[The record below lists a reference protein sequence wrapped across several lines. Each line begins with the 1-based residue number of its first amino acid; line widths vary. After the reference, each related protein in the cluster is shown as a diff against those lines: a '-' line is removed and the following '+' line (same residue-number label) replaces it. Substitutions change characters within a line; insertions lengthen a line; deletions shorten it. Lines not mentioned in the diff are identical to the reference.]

1 MVFRRRLFWKIY
13 LTLLASL
20 VATALFMSMVFWF
33 VGEAQR
39 DASLAASEQS
49 GRRHGPYNVSLYGED
64 GQIISSRGRPID
76 VSEAGAGRHW
86 GPRHVMRIDLPD
98 GRFVLTRLGPP
109 ARRRALRILTLM
121 LVVAGSVG
129 VAAYPVTAR
138 LTRRLERLRAGMNR
152 WGETATPIRLDERGS
167 DEVALLGRTFN
178 AAARRIESLLASQ
191 KALLANASHELRSPL
206 ARLRVAVEVGLQ
218 GTKPALHAEI
228 VRNLAEMD
236 QLVGEL
242 LLSSRLDHA
251 EPKRDRWDTV
261 DLLGLG
267 AEEAARYEVT
277 VGGEP
282 TEIVGDAVLLRRM
295 IRNLLENAAKHG
307 RPPIT
312 LTVSRQ
318 DGAATIIVSDSG
330 NGIPLDERERIFEPF
345 YRPAGSGEA
354 AGGWGLGLALVRQIA
369 ELHQGSVAC
378 DSPDAGGSRFT
389 VRLGKT

>member
-1 MVFRRRLFWKIY
+1 MVFQRRLFWKIY

-39 DASLAASEQS
+39 DASSAASEQS

-64 GQIISSRGRPID
+64 GRMISSRGRPID
-76 VSEAGAGRHW
+76 VSEAGPGRHW

-129 VAAYPVTAR
+129 LAAYPVTAR
-138 LTRRLERLRAGMNR
+138 LTRRLERLRAGMTQ

-191 KALLANASHELRSPL
+191 KALLANASHEMRSPL

-218 GTKPALHAEI
+218 DTKPALHAEI

-242 LLSSRLDHA
+242 LLSSRLDLA
-251 EPKRDRWDTV
+251 EPKREGWDTV

-277 VGGEP
+277 VDGQP
-282 TEIVGDAVLLRRM
+282 TETIGDPVLLRRM
-295 IRNLLENAAKHG
+295 IRNLLENAEKHG

-318 DGAATIIVSDSG
+318 EDGATIIVSDRG
-330 NGIPLDERERIFEPF
+330 NGIPPDERERIFEPF

-378 DSPDAGGSRFT
+378 DSPAVGGSRFT
-389 VRLGKT
+389 VRLKG